1 MAKVE
6 LKPVDWLAQDL
17 NKGYIV
23 SSKADALHCLFTD
36 RIKFKNFTIDYLDNI
51 ENQIRKYINSK
62 NNNLLALDLVALL
75 VQNKTSIPR
84 LLEAKKILLNID
96 KQELDEIL
104 RLFYNELG
112 TTINS
117 FLDNNTEK
125 HIRLVNWGIYNRC
138 PLVCK
143 GCYNIFN
150 ENILSLKECMTIVD
164 KIAEAG
170 ADFIL
175 LSGGDPLL
183 WNHIIDFCEYVR
195 TKNLRIIIDTVGY
208 NLDEPL
214 IKKLSGLIYHIGLPL
229 DGSKQEIITGFRLG
243 KKDLFQ
249 VIGTTLKNLDKYGLK
264 VRINTTVS
272 KENINDLENI
282 AYFINQHK
290 NIKGWALYQWW
301 PIRSS
306 QKLISQM
313 SITEENILQKITAL
327 NKIVNIPIY
336 PRIVKERA
344 GDTFFISSNGEVYAF
359 NKSEHLSTLIIGDIK
374 TQTVKEILKSP
385 ALKTDSHKW
394 KKMN

>member
-1 MAKVE
+1 MA
-6 LKPVDWLAQDL
+6 
-17 NKGYIV
+17 
-23 SSKADALHCLFTD
+23 
-36 RIKFKNFTIDYLDNI
+36 
-51 ENQIRKYINSK
+51 
-62 NNNLLALDLVALL
+62 
-75 VQNKTSIPR
+75 
-84 LLEAKKILLNID
+84 
-96 KQELDEIL
+96 
-104 RLFYNELG
+104 
-112 TTINS
+112 
-117 FLDNNTEK
+117 
-125 HIRLVNWGIYNRC
+125 
-138 PLVCK
+138 
-143 GCYNIFN
+143 
-150 ENILSLKECMTIVD
+150 IVD

-183 WNHIIDFCEYVR
+183 WNHIIDFCEYVK
-195 TKNLRIIIDTVGY
+195 TKDLRIIIDTVGY

-264 VRINTTVS
+264 VRINTTIS
-272 KENINDLENI
+272 RENVNDLENI

-301 PIRSS
+301 PIRAS
-306 QKLISQM
+306 QRLISQM
-313 SITEENILQKITAL
+313 PISEENILQKIPAL
-327 NKIVNIPIY
+327 TEIVNIPIY
-336 PRIVKERA
+336 PRLIRERA

-374 TQTVKEILKSP
+374 TQNVKEILKSP

>member
-1 MAKVE
+1 MRKIE

-17 NKGYIV
+17 GKDHIV
-23 SSKADALHCLFTD
+23 SSKANTLHCLFID
-36 RIKFKNFTIDYLDNI
+36 RMKFKNFTINYFDHI
-51 ENQIRKYINSK
+51 ENQIRKYLNS
-62 NNNLLALDLVALL
+62 NVNNLLALDLVALL
-75 VQNKTSIPR
+75 IQNKTSIPR
-84 LLEAKKILLNID
+84 LQEAKKILLNID
-96 KQELDEIL
+96 KIKLNEIVH
-104 RLFYNELG
+104 LFYNELY
-112 TTINS
+112 TTINL
-117 FLDNNTEK
+117 FLNNNTEK
-125 HIRLVNWGIYNRC
+125 QIRLVNWGIYNRC

-150 ENILSLKECMTIVD
+150 ENILSLKDCKVIVD

-183 WNHIIDFCEYVR
+183 WDHVIDFCEYVR
-195 TKNLRIIIDTVGY
+195 TKGLKIIIDTVGY
-208 NLDEPL
+208 NLDENL
-214 IKKLSGLIYHIGLPL
+214 IKKLSGLIYHVGLPL

-249 VIGTTLKNLDKYGLK
+249 VIGATLNSLDKYGLK

-272 KENINDLENI
+272 KENINDLENM
-282 AYFINQHK
+282 AFFIKEHK

-301 PIRSS
+301 PIRAS
-306 QKLISQM
+306 QKLIAQM
-313 SITEENILQKITAL
+313 LITEEDILQKIPTL
-327 NKIVNIPIY
+327 TKIVNVPIY
-336 PRIVKERA
+336 PRLIKERA

-374 TQTVKEILKSP
+374 TQNVKEILKSP
-385 ALKTDSHKW
+385 ALKIDSHKW